1 MRLPIFLRR
10 LSCAHSRR
18 FGRDIGFTLTELVIA
33 MLVLGVLASVA
44 IPSFLGAR
52 NNSYD
57 KEAQASIEVVL
68 RAAKF
73 HYQSQ
78 GDFSN
83 GSSAQCGDS
92 ALLAADLQ
100 KLEPNVD
107 VVASSVSS
115 TSSRVVSVQAVQT
128 WNSNAELLGC
138 QGFYA
143 VALSS
148 SGSCW
153 AARLI
158 VEGKFLAARSL
169 SPVAVNAQTNTS
181 NKAITTW
188 TALAVNGHA
197 FGVLKPQTSAA
208 DGDNTNG
215 LTAIKTACKAKTHS
229 TGSPTVDALYIAPSQ
244 FYATWRDVG
253 QGGTASN
260 AVAPICAT
268 GGTCV
273 VGDTGPGGGVVF
285 YVAAANFTSTGSD
298 CNTACKYLEAA
309 PVDLGTN
316 DIPWV
321 PGVLG
326 VGVAK
331 CYANGS
337 DADTSNC
344 AANSIYPDSD
354 DQSGS
359 RTASTAIGMGMT
371 NTNKIYDRLTT
382 AGSVATST
390 YAAGLAW
397 AYSNNGKTDWYLPSK
412 DEMTQVCKWAYGQ
425 NTSAANQAV
434 ACNPRNTDSLSTSL
448 GVSGFYQGAGYWSSS
463 ESAADKA
470 WYMWLVQ
477 GTFYAPGTS
486 KTSDIYR
493 LRPIRAVG

>member
-1 MRLPIFLRR
+1 
-10 LSCAHSRR
+10 
-18 FGRDIGFTLTELVIA
+18 
-33 MLVLGVLASVA
+33 
-44 IPSFLGAR
+44 
-52 NNSYD
+52 
-57 KEAQASIEVVL
+57 
-68 RAAKF
+68 
-73 HYQSQ
+73 
-78 GDFSN
+78 
-83 GSSAQCGDS
+83 
-92 ALLAADLQ
+92 LAADLQ

-153 AARLI
+153 AVRFV
-158 VEGKFLAARSL
+158 VEGKFLRSSSV
-169 SPVAVNAQTNTS
+169 SPVVVNAQTNTS
-181 NKAITTW
+181 NSAVTTW

-215 LTAIKTACKAKTHS
+215 LTAIKTACKAKTQS
-229 TGSPTVDALYIAPSQ
+229 TGSPTVNALYIAPSQ

-273 VGDTGPGGGVVF
+273 VGDAGPGGGVVF
-285 YVAAANFTSTGSD
+285 YVAASNFTSTGSD

-309 PVDLGTN
+309 PVDLGA
-316 DIPWV
+316 DVIPWV
-321 PGVLG
+321 RNVMG
-326 VGVAK
+326 VGVAT
-331 CYANGS
+331 CYASGS
-337 DADTSNC
+337 DSDSSNC
-344 AANSIYPDSD
+344 AANSIYPSSD

-382 AGSVATST
+382 AGSDATST

-412 DEMTQVCKWAYGQ
+412 DEMTQVCKWAYGL

-434 ACNPRNTDSLSTSL
+434 ACNPGNPASLSTSL
-448 GVSGFYQGAGYWSSS
+448 GASGFEQTSGYWSSS

-470 WYMWLVQ
+470 WFMWLVQ
-477 GTFYAPGTS
+477 GTFLGNGTS
-486 KTSDIYR
+486 KDSGNYR

>member
-1 MRLPIFLRR
+1 MLRPIFL
-10 LSCAHSRR
+10 RR

-57 KEAQASIEVVL
+57 KEAQASVEVVL
-68 RAAKF
+68 RAAKLL
-73 HYQSQ
+73 YQSQ

-92 ALLAADLQ
+92 AVLAADLQ

-153 AARLI
+153 AVRFV
-158 VEGKFLAARSL
+158 VEGKFLRSSSI
-169 SPVAVNAQTNTS
+169 SPVVVNAQTNTS
-181 NKAITTW
+181 NKAVTTW

-244 FYATWRDVG
+244 FYASWRDVG

-273 VGDTGPGGGVVF
+273 VGDAGPGGGVVF
-285 YVAAANFTSTGSD
+285 YVAASNFTSTGSD

-309 PVDLGTN
+309 PVDLGA
-316 DIPWV
+316 DVIPWV
-321 PGVLG
+321 RNVMG

-331 CYANGS
+331 CYAIGS
-337 DADTSNC
+337 DSGSSNC

-382 AGSVATST
+382 AGSDATST

-412 DEMTQVCKWAYGQ
+412 DEMNQVCKWAYGQ
-425 NTSAANQAV
+425 DTSAANQAV
-434 ACNPRNTDSLSTSL
+434 ACNPSNTASLSTSL
-448 GVSGFYQGAGYWSSS
+448 GVSGFEQTAGYWSSS
-463 ESAADKA
+463 ESDADKA
-470 WYMWLVQ
+470 WFMWLVQ
-477 GTFYAPGTS
+477 GFRAGVS
-486 KTSDIYR
+486 KDSNNYR